1 MRNFI
6 IYTLSFI
13 MGRKI
18 FYNFNLNIIK
28 LFFIFIGNNIFFSF
42 KASGEELFLKKICHE
57 NPKLCI
63 DVGANI
69 GNYSK
74 YILENSK
81 SNVIAFEPSQKSYQK
96 LSKLK
101 IEFNKR
107 LYAVDLGL
115 GDKIAN
121 LNLYYARK
129 DSLGSNFN
137 PEVNKIDYLKNNKL
151 VQKSKVS
158 KLDTIFKLNKKIFK
172 NKVKLLKIDTEGYEY
187 EVLLGALNFIK
198 IKRPK
203 YIQIEYNWHHMF
215 KNINLYKFSK
225 LLKNYDVFKILPH
238 SSGLLKVDPMRP
250 ENNYYNYS
258 NYVFKLKIKKWK
270 KNN

>member
-1 MRNFI
+1 MRNFF
-6 IYTLSFI
+6 IYILSLI
-13 MGRKI
+13 LGRKV

-28 LFFIFIGNNIFFSF
+28 FFFILIGNNNFYSF
-42 KASGEELFLKKICHE
+42 KASGEELFLKKICNE
-57 NPKLCI
+57 NPQLCI

-74 YILENSK
+74 YILQNSK
-81 SNVIAFEPSQKSYQK
+81 SNVIAFEPFKKSYQK
-96 LSKLK
+96 LNKLK
-101 IEFNKR
+101 IKFNKR
-107 LYAVDLGL
+107 LFTFNLGL

-121 LNLYYARK
+121 LNLYY
-129 DSLGSNFN
+129 DSKNSLWSNFN

-151 VQKSKVS
+151 IQKSKVS
-158 KLDTIFKLNKKIFK
+158 KLDIIYKINKKIFK

-258 NYVFKLKIKKWK
+258 NYVFKLKKK
-270 KNN
+270 